1 MPAKARELY
10 VSLYEA
16 GIHEGTIPTAI
27 LLVRHMNIDE
37 VFNGYSE
44 ELTENVLTRVD
55 ELL

>member
-1 MPAKARELY
+1 LPAKARELY